1 MEFAFTKIYVKLYI
15 SQILSSISYYE
26 MKNNQMEVEK
36 FFEENFNENNK
47 QNYIKT
53 ITQDEI
59 VKYKKLIVYNN
70 IVYSNVEIMGLIVE
84 IQTLGIDENKL
95 RHILYID
102 DCTGIIQA
110 IIWKNYNSIIYD
122 KVSSLLVNIY

>member
-1 MEFAFTKIYVKLYI
+1 MDFAFTKIYVKLYI

-36 FFEENFNENNK
+36 FFDENFNENNNQSK
-47 QNYIKT
+47 SKT
-53 ITQDEI
+53 ITHEEM

-102 DCTGIIQA
+102 DTTGIIQA
-110 IIWKNYNSIIYD
+110 IIWKNYNSIIYE
-122 KVSSLLVNIY
+122 KVSSYIVILY

>member
-36 FFEENFNENNK
+36 FFEENFNENKIQTNT
-47 QNYIKT
+47 KT

-84 IQTLGIDENKL
+84 IQTLGLEENKL

-110 IIWKNYNSIIYD
+110 IIWKNYNSVIYD
-122 KVSSLLVNIY
+122 KVSSLLVIFN